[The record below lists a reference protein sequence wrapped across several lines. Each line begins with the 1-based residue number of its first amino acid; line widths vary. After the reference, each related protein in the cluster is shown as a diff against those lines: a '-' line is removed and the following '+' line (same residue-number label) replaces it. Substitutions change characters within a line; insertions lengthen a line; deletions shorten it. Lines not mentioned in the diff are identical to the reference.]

1 MDACHQTRNRR
12 DSLNSGQLFRG
23 PENARRVCMRWS
35 HVVEQNKLGH
45 LFESKVLRLMRV
57 VAYTRLTAGQMDM
70 LVEHALRS
78 TLETRKGG
86 IKYIAEEETE
96 MKNQEETVAVRE
108 KLEM

>member
-45 LFESKVLRLMRV
+45 LFESEVLRLMRV
-57 VAYTRLTAGQMDM
+57 MAYTRLFVLA
-70 LVEHALRS
+70 
-78 TLETRKGG
+78 
-86 IKYIAEEETE
+86 AEQRRLFGACVVQKFIPG
-96 MKNQEETVAVRE
+96 MKEGS
-108 KLEM
+108 

>member
-1 MDACHQTRNRR
+1 
-12 DSLNSGQLFRG
+12 
-23 PENARRVCMRWS
+23 
-35 HVVEQNKLGH
+35 
-45 LFESKVLRLMRV
+45 
-57 VAYTRLTAGQMDM
+57 MDM

-96 MKNQEETVAVRE
+96 MKYQEETVAVRE